1 MSSALARK
9 CPHSPRDV
17 GRLLTGYSSH
27 RYLSP
32 LALALTELSCQ
43 VPIFSQ
49 SKSTS
54 HTQSHTTTHLL
65 LKQTRLSR
73 HPPSPLFR
81 LAAPPSCGIQT
92 ERKPRFS
99 CKPASTRPPNQ
110 LQPNMCEWYRRNY
123 ACGHHFTGASEW
135 CYRYSQ
141 TQKRCKVVVTQVD
154 YDASVCKSCM
164 KKGHKTEVPWEH
176 MIDRTK
182 YDPSRDE

>member
-54 HTQSHTTTHLL
+54 HTITHNDTPVA
-65 LKQTRLSR
+65 QTNPFI
-73 HPPSPLFR
+73 PPS
-81 LAAPPSCGIQT
+81 AVSIISSSGPSL
-92 ERKPRFS
+92 
-99 CKPASTRPPNQ
+99 